1 MKAATLLRPHL
12 FFVGALLGLSL
23 LGGGCGGGNDPSET
37 AVGGASPGVGG
48 MNNTGGGLSE
58 VGGAS
63 VGGAPSGVGGMNNTG
78 GGLSEVGGAS
88 VGGAP
93 PGVGG
98 MPCAEPV
105 SGATDHDNGCY
116 DTHGCDTIRC
126 HGENKGFSGGWLYNN
141 LAGDYWI
148 ADATVTVTDND
159 GRVVTTT
166 SATDGFFSL
175 IGYDNQLGTIT
186 VPYVPCVSKCPG
198 VACGTKAIHTTLDC
212 QTADCHGAA
221 NRRVYVP
228 GQDVGAG
235 GTGPTDPN
243 CVPPTLG
250 GARAHYVPGLYDYK
264 CDKCHDIDQYN
275 GGFVYDGVAS
285 VQTVAEAT
293 VTVTT
298 TGGTTRTAVT
308 GPGGLF
314 SFPGVITP
322 PYTAC
327 VSKCPSSTVC
337 SPDTTHTTA
346 QYCRECHTATQRI
359 HIP

>member
-1 MKAATLLRPHL
+1 MNMNATPLPQSCLSL
-12 FFVGALLGLSL
+12 VGVVLGLSL
-23 LGGGCGGGNDPSET
+23 FAGGCGGGNDTSET

-48 MNNTGGGLSE
+48 MTNAGGTQAGVGGVTAGGGASG

-63 VGGAPSGVGGMNNTG
+63 
-78 GGLSEVGGAS
+78 
-88 VGGAP
+88 
-93 PGVGG
+93 
-98 MPCAEPV
+98 CAEPV

-116 DTHGCDTIRC
+116 DTHGCDTVRC
-126 HGENKGFSGGWLYNN
+126 HGEKKGYAGGWLYNN

-148 ADATVTVTDND
+148 PDATITVTDND
-159 GRVVTTT
+159 GKVATTT
-166 SATDGFFSL
+166 SAADGFFSL
-175 IGYDNQLGTIT
+175 IGYDYQVGTIA

-198 VACGTKAIHTTLDC
+198 SACGTKAIHTTLDC

-221 NRRVYVP
+221 NRRIYVP
-228 GQDVGAG
+228 DQDVGPG
-235 GTGPTDPN
+235 WTGPADPS

-250 GARAHYVPGLYDYK
+250 GSRAHYVPGLHDYK
-264 CDKCHDIDQYN
+264 CDKCHYPDEYN
-275 GGFVYDGVAS
+275 GGFVYDGVES
-285 VQTVAEAT
+285 VQPVAEAT

-308 GPGGLF
+308 GPGGFF

-327 VSKCPSSTVC
+327 VSKCPNSTVC
-337 SPDTTHTTA
+337 SPDTTHTTD
-346 QYCRECHTATQRI
+346 QYCAECHNATQRI